1 MCDFSGKLIAW
12 MDGELPE
19 GEATTIERHLQAC
32 ADCRD
37 CLAKYRETS
46 GGFAAYCDAAIE
58 PFVAEPRRGVPP
70 WLLAA
75 AGTAAVAALLLVLP
89 KHGAQS
95 PAALTGHLVA
105 GATPA
110 THAQARPVA
119 APAPA
124 SAPEFS
130 ATQPKPVKAKS
141 SERGL
146 ASNLE
151 QSPLPARV
159 PVRSAASAP
168 PGPSIE
174 IAIPSDAMFPP
185 GAMPD
190 GMSFVANVTLGAD
203 GSAERLRL
211 EPQLVEFER
220 KATRP

>member
-1 MCDFSGKLIAW
+1 MCDSSGKLIAW
-12 MDGELPE
+12 MDGELLE
-19 GEATTIERHLQAC
+19 GEAAAVERHLQDC

-46 GGFAAYCDAAIE
+46 GAFAAYCDAAIE
-58 PFVAEPRRGVPP
+58 PLVAEPRRGVPP

-89 KHGAQS
+89 KHWAQS

-110 THAQARPVA
+110 APAQARPIA
-119 APAPA
+119 A

-130 ATQPKPVKAKS
+130 ATYPKPVKAKS
-141 SERGL
+141 SERGP
-146 ASNLE
+146 AANPE
-151 QSPLPARV
+151 QNPLPARV
-159 PVRSAASAP
+159 TVRSAASAP

-220 KATRP
+220 RATRP